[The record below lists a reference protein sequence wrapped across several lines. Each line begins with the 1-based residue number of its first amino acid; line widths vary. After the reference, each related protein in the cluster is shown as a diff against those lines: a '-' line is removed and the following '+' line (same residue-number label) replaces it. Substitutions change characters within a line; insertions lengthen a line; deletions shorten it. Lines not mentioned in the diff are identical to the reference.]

1 MLCCVRVQS
10 GRLVLRVVPVS
21 SAGGWIAM
29 GAKKILDFGAGSRG
43 CVCLKLK
50 FDERKGDLL
59 CGGSVKFPARCN
71 YFAAAPAMIPPEC
84 IH

>member
-1 MLCCVRVQS
+1 M
-10 GRLVLRVVPVS
+10 VPPVHS
-21 SAGGWIAM
+21 KEGMDSYWSQED
-29 GAKKILDFGAGSRG
+29 LDFGAGSRG

-71 YFAAAPAMIPPEC
+71 YLPRAAAPAMLPPE
-84 IH
+84 